1 MVWDLSSLLNVT
13 PASLTF
19 LSGVSSSPSCSYI
32 FLLCHKIFFLT
43 ASPCLGFCGLTIPN
57 AFSQYNL
64 SVPKVPISSSQCP
77 NLSSR
82 RRESITLAQ
91 LISTCTGNITSW
103 WPLWEGSHS
112 WWILDRKSGWATRVE
127 GWPGPEHSASPQTQ
141 TSLASLQILMICYF
155 LAEWLHSFLYLFICV
170 FIQQLFLDSL
180 IVPNAGDVAI
190 EKTDRNDIIVTLTIN
205 NLGSMS
211 ERHE

>member
-112 WWILDRKSGWATRVE
+112 WWILDRKSGWATR
-127 GWPGPEHSASPQTQ
+127 GWGLARSRTLCIPTDANLPGVLADSDDLLFPSRVTPFISVFVHLCIHSAVISWF
-141 TSLASLQILMICYF
+141 SNSSKCWRCSNR
-155 LAEWLHSFLYLFICV
+155 E
-170 FIQQLFLDSL
+170 
-180 IVPNAGDVAI
+180 N
-190 EKTDRNDIIVTLTIN
+190 R
-205 NLGSMS
+205 
-211 ERHE
+211 